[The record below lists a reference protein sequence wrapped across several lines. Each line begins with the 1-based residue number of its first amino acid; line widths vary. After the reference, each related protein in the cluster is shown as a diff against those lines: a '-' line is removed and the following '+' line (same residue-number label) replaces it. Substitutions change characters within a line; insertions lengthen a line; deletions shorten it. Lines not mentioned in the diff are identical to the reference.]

1 MHRGAGSSEYPPPRA
16 PGGRGACFACVVTTS
31 ADRKPHFSD
40 PELMRVLAHPA
51 RLDLIDHLNTVDDA
65 TATECAEV
73 VGLSPSALSY
83 HLRALAKVGLVEQ
96 APGRG
101 DGRERVWRAKVRRY
115 SIGADYDAPESAKLA
130 QRAMLES
137 MHRRGDEKFARWMD
151 RAHEESRDWYDVSMS
166 SEWPLLMT
174 AAELDDLSSRL
185 AELVRPYR
193 IRERRA
199 TGDVPEDARR
209 VAFQV
214 RYFPEV

>member
-1 MHRGAGSSEYPPPRA
+1 MTASTDGKA
-16 PGGRGACFACVVTTS
+16 
-31 ADRKPHFSD
+31 HFSD

-51 RLDLIDHLNTVDDA
+51 RLDLIDHLNVVEDA

-101 DGRERVWRAKVRRY
+101 DGRERVWRAKVRKY
-115 SIGADYDAPESAKLA
+115 SIGADYEAPESTRLA
-130 QRAMLES
+130 QRTMVES
-137 MHRRGDEKFARWMD
+137 MRRRGDEKFARWMEQ
-151 RAHEESRDWYDVSMS
+151 AHEQPREWYEVAMS
-166 SEWPLLMT
+166 SDWPLLMT
-174 AAELDDLSSRL
+174 PEELADMAAKLF
-185 AELVRPYR
+185 ELVRPYR
-193 IRERRA
+193 IRERKA
-199 TGDVPEDARR
+199 GGEVPEDARR